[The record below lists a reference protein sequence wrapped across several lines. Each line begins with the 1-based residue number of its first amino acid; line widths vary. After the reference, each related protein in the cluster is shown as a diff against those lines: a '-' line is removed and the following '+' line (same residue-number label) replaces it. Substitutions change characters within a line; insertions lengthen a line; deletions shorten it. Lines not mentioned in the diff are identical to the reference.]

1 MRLRQIAL
9 VAKELDSTVDDLT
22 SIFGIDAGWADPGV
36 GEFGL
41 HNAVI
46 PLGDT
51 YLEVVSPK
59 QDGTTAER
67 LIQKRGG
74 DGGYMVILQAED
86 IEKQRALADENNI
99 RRIWNTDY
107 PDARAFHMHPKDIG
121 GPITSVDQMTP
132 PESWKWAGPD
142 WEARVKTDRIS
153 TIVGADVQSDDP
165 EKMATLWA
173 AVLGRES
180 AAVGENTY
188 QITFDDDSFV
198 RFIPDR
204 DGRGEGLNALSVKTT
219 DSEAV
224 LAAARERNATVQDD
238 SIEVCGTWFHLA

>member
-9 VAKELDSTVDDLT
+9 VAKELAPTVDDLT
-22 SIFGIDAGWADPGV
+22 SIFDIDPGYDDPGV

-46 PLGDT
+46 PIGDT

-107 PDARAFHMHPKDIG
+107 PEARAFHMHPKDIG
-121 GPITSVDQMTP
+121 GPITSIDQMTP

-153 TIVGADVQSDDP
+153 SIVGADVQSDDP
-165 EKMATLWA
+165 EKMASLWA

-180 AAVGENTY
+180 DSVGENTY
-188 QITFDDDSFV
+188 QITFDDDSYV

-219 DSEAV
+219 DKEAV
-224 LAAARERNATVQDD
+224 LTAAQKRNAVVQND
-238 SIEVCGTWFHLA
+238 SIEICGTWFHLA

>member
-9 VAKELDSTVDDLT
+9 VAKDLAPTVEDLT
-22 SIFGIDAGWADPGV
+22 SIFDIDAGYDDPGV

-46 PLGDT
+46 PIGNT

-86 IEKQRALADENNI
+86 IVKQRALADENKI
-99 RRIWNTDY
+99 RRIWNADY
-107 PDARAFHMHPKDIG
+107 PEAKAFHMHPKDLG
-121 GPITSVDQMTP
+121 GPITSIDQMTP
-132 PESWKWAGPD
+132 TESWKWAGPD

-153 TIVGADVQSDDP
+153 TIVGADVQSDSP
-165 EKMATLWA
+165 EDMATLWA
-173 AVLGRES
+173 KVFGREY
-180 AAVGENTY
+180 AAAGENTY
-188 QITFDDDSFV
+188 QITFDDESYV

-204 DGRGEGLNALSVKTT
+204 DGRGEGLNALAVRASDK
-219 DSEAV
+219 DAV
-224 LAAARERNATVQDD
+224 LEAAKSRGRTVQDD
-238 SIEVCGTWFHLA
+238 SVEICGTWFHLV

>member
-9 VAKELDSTVDDLT
+9 VAKALSPTVDDLT
-22 SIFGIDAGWADPGV
+22 DIFAIDRGYDDPGV

-46 PLGDT
+46 PIGDT

-74 DGGYMVILQAED
+74 DGGYMVILQVED
-86 IEKQRALADENNI
+86 IEKHRSLADEHAI
-99 RRIWNTDY
+99 RRIWNADF
-107 PDARAFHMHPKDIG
+107 PEAKAFHMHPKDIG
-121 GPITSVDQMTP
+121 GPITSLDEMTP

-142 WEARVKTDRIS
+142 WEARVKTERLS
-153 TIVGADVQSDDP
+153 SIVGADIQSDTP
-165 EKMATLWA
+165 EAMARRWSTVLDR
-173 AVLGRES
+173 AVDQSGDH
-180 AAVGENTY
+180 TY

-204 DGRGEGLNALSVKTT
+204 DGRGEGLHAVTLKTT
-219 DSEAV
+219 DKDAV
-224 LAAARERNATVQDD
+224 IAAAQKET
-238 SIEVCGTWFHLA
+238 LP